1 MIRKAFKMKVYKQYH
16 EEYKKRHD
24 ELWSE
29 ILKMLRDKGLISYS
43 IFLEEE
49 TSVLF
54 GYVEYKDEMQWN
66 SIPDEEINRKWWD
79 YMADIMDT
87 NDDNSPITKD
97 LLEVFHIEI
106 GRAHV

>member
-1 MIRKAFKMKVYKQYH
+1 MNRKAFKMKVYKQYH

-29 ILKMLRDKGLISYS
+29 MLKMLRDKGLISYS
-43 IFLEEE
+43 IFLDEE

-97 LLEVFHIEI
+97 LLEVLHIEEE
-106 GRAHV
+106 